1 MTIKSTVN
9 LFLIFLIINTH
20 QEVDLLI
27 LLIINTHQEVD
38 LLIFLIINT
47 HQEVDFLI
55 SVTGLT
61 NVSIGK
67 RGEWMKS
74 IALIYVNI
82 FQGDYLERRGT

>member
-1 MTIKSTVN
+1 
-9 LFLIFLIINTH
+9 
-20 QEVDLLI
+20 
-27 LLIINTHQEVD
+27 VD

-47 HQEVDFLI
+47 HQEVDLLI

-67 RGEWMKS
+67 RGEGMKS
-74 IALIYVNI
+74 IALIAYVNI